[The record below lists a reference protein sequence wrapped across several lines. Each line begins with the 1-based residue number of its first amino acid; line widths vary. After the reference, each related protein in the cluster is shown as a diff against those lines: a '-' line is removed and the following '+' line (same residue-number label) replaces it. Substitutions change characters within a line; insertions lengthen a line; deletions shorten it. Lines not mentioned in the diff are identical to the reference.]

1 VVAEEELL
9 VLLAA
14 LAVAMAVLV
23 ELAMLTTVEAS
34 MVLLEQQAVVVVVQG
49 QRKTLVVQHQAVL
62 VEMVRQ
68 FTSTTKMKEKL
79 YAIIINDIV
88 EDCWFAETKEEAQ
101 ADHPT
106 ATVIEI
112 TVENSP
118 VHRWQKYPYEIKE
131 R

>member
-1 VVAEEELL
+1 MAQVV
-9 VLLAA
+9 VV
-14 LAVAMAVLV
+14 LAVSVTITLV
-23 ELAMLTTVEAS
+23 PL
-34 MVLLEQQAVVVVVQG
+34 MVLLEQQVVAVAVLVQSKTVVVQP
-49 QRKTLVVQHQAVL
+49 LVGL
-62 VEMVRQ
+62 VEMVDQ

-101 ADHPT
+101 ADHPN

>member
-1 VVAEEELL
+1 
-9 VLLAA
+9 
-14 LAVAMAVLV
+14 M
-23 ELAMLTTVEAS
+23 
-34 MVLLEQQAVVVVVQG
+34 
-49 QRKTLVVQHQAVL
+49 
-62 VEMVRQ
+62 EMVDQ

-101 ADHPT
+101 ADHPN